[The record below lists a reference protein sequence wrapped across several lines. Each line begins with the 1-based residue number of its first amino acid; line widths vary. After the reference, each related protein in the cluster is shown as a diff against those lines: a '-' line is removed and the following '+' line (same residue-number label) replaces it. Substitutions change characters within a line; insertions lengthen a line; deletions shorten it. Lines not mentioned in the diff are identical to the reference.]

1 MVLSRFPVMALKL
14 SGAKVS
20 ATSRFYSFNPW
31 RRVPTTGTVLV
42 HIMNGCPNPRGSAA
56 PPRDGSGRLPWAL
69 EWAGEV
75 GNGKKTKYHPMLG
88 VERVGKGLGVNC

>member
-1 MVLSRFPVMALKL
+1 MKSAEKENNQKAHAALVLSVTEDLPHYEWL
-14 SGAKVS
+14 S
-20 ATSRFYSFNPW
+20 NPQ
-31 RRVPTTGTVLV
+31 
-42 HIMNGCPNPRGSAA
+42 GSAA

-88 VERVGKGLGVNC
+88 VERVGKGLGMNC